1 MLRSDPAGFIL
12 EQTLLASPPLIPEIK
27 LHLASEITPIWQATE
42 AYFSHHGMAPPYWA
56 FAWPGS
62 IALARHMLDTPALVA
77 GKRVLDFAAGSGLA
91 AIAAMRAGAA
101 SAIAAEIDPLAGTA
115 LALNAA
121 ANQVA
126 VESRTGDIVGSVS
139 DAELIL
145 CGDICYEAPMTRHL
159 WPWLRDCARHA
170 EVWIAD
176 PGRAYLPA
184 DGLEAFAR
192 YTVPTTHE
200 LESRL
205 TREVTLYRVA
215 KQTSGGLCTN

>member
-1 MLRSDPAGFIL
+1 VVTAAADPAGFIL
-12 EQTLLASPPLIPEIK
+12 AHTVQAAPPLIPEIS
-27 LHLASEITPIWQATE
+27 LYLAGEITPIWQATE
-42 AYFSHHGMAPPYWA
+42 AYLSDHGLAPPYWA

-62 IALARHMLDTPALVA
+62 IALARHMLDAPALVA

-101 SAIAAEIDPLAGTA
+101 SAIAAEIDPLAGLA
-115 LALNAA
+115 IALNAE
-121 ANQVA
+121 ANGVC
-126 VESRTGDIVGSVS
+126 VESRIGDIVGSEAGV
-139 DAELIL
+139 ELIL

-159 WPWLRDCARHA
+159 WPWLRSQARHA
-170 EVWIAD
+170 EIWIAD

-184 DGLEAFAR
+184 EGLEAFAR
-192 YTVPTTHE
+192 YVVPTTHE

-215 KQTSGGLCTN
+215 GRA